1 MPIVLRLTKG
11 SELTFA
17 ELDGNFTDLDGR
29 LDTIEAHDLD
39 ARVTKL
45 EAAGTPIYFDS
56 DDVMVMLDS
65 IWSGIGDSG
74 NFLASTDSIGLAK
87 FDADYFS
94 VNDSGLVTLSG
105 GFNDP
110 INLAVTVDNPG
121 VGNRYYIDG
130 VLTPSLTL
138 YEGNTYRFNQF
149 DPTNDGHP
157 LRISATSNGT
167 HGGGVAYTTGVIV
180 KGTPGDSG
188 AYTQLTISGGAP
200 KLHYY
205 CMIHSGMGGVINTH
219 SGQLAGTTTTDSA
232 GIASFTGADF
242 NVTNLGRV
250 SITDSAVHTRLS
262 AVDAGGDGSFVY
274 DQTTGVFTYTGPS
287 PDSVRSHFSAGNG
300 ISISNAG
307 VISHNMTAGEGIN
320 VSNAGVISG
329 ENASTSN
336 KGIASFNSS
345 DFNVSSG
352 VVSLAGGSGIPVS
365 SGINVVGSIM
375 FLQTSGI
382 SNGTVY
388 APGDSV
394 PGSKLV
400 YGNNKNSP
408 GSFGFRKELG
418 GNTDTQGS
426 VYIGS
431 INQPGYNSSNNT
443 SAGVSGTWRNLG
455 PGVVGYKVGWFS
467 SGTGST
473 GYGLFQRIA

>member
-39 ARVTKL
+39 RRVTKL

-110 INLAVTVDNPG
+110 INLAVTVANPG
-121 VGNRYYIDG
+121 AGNRYYIDG

-149 DPTNDGHP
+149 DTTNSGHP
-157 LRISATSNGT
+157 LRISATSNGI
-167 HGGGVAYTTGVIV
+167 HAAGGVEYTTGVIV

-205 CMIHSGMGGVINTH
+205 CNVHSGMGGVINTH

-232 GIASFTGADF
+232 GIASFTSADF
-242 NVTNLGRV
+242 SVTSLGRV
-250 SITDSAVHTRLS
+250 SLTDSAVHTRIS

-274 DQTTGVFTYTGPS
+274 DQTTGAFTYTGPS
-287 PDSVRSHFSAGNG
+287 PDSVRSHFSAG
-300 ISISNAG
+300 
-307 VISHNMTAGEGIN
+307 EGIDI
-320 VSNAGVISG
+320 SATGEISG
-329 ENASTSN
+329 EDASTSN

-345 DFNVSSG
+345 DFSVSSG

-365 SGINVVGSIM
+365 SGVNVVGSIM
-375 FLQTSGI
+375 FLQTTGM
-382 SNGTVY
+382 SNGQVY
-388 APGDSV
+388 APGSSV
-394 PGSKLV
+394 PGNKLG
-400 YGNNKNSP
+400 YGTNTGSP
-408 GSFGFRKELG
+408 VGFSFRKLFNS
-418 GNTDTQGS
+418 GNTSLDGT
-426 VYIGS
+426 VAIGA
-431 INQPGYNSSNNT
+431 INQGPYTGNFFQ
-443 SAGVSGTWRNLG
+443 GVSGTWRNLG
-455 PGVVGYKVGWFS
+455 PGIVGYKSGWHTTSGLTGS
-467 SGTGST
+467 SG
-473 GYGLFQRIA
+473 YALFQRIA

>member
-29 LDTIEAHDLD
+29 LDTIEAFDLD
-39 ARVTKL
+39 RRVTKL

-94 VNDSGLVTLSG
+94 VNDGGLVTLSG

-110 INLAVTVDNPG
+110 INLEVTVADPG
-121 VGNRYYIDG
+121 AGNRYYIDG

-138 YEGNTYRFNQF
+138 YEGNTYRFDQS
-149 DPTNDGHP
+149 DTTNNGHP
-157 LRISATSNGT
+157 LRISATSNGI
-167 HGGGVAYTTGVIV
+167 HAAGGVEYTTGVIV

-205 CMIHSGMGGVINTH
+205 CNVHSGMGGVINTH

-232 GIASFTGADF
+232 GIASFTSADF
-242 NVTNLGRV
+242 NVTSLGRV
-250 SITDSAVHTRLS
+250 SLTDSAVHTRIS

-274 DQTTGVFTYTGPS
+274 DQTTGAFTYTGPS
-287 PDSVRSHFSAGNG
+287 PDSVRSHFSAG
-300 ISISNAG
+300 
-307 VISHNMTAGEGIN
+307 EGIDI
-320 VSNAGVISG
+320 SATGEISG
-329 ENASTSN
+329 EDASTTN

-345 DFNVSSG
+345 DFTVSSG
-352 VVSLAGGSGIPVS
+352 VVSLAS
-365 SGINVVGSIM
+365 SGAAFSTTFGAVGSIA
-375 FLQTSGI
+375 FLQSYNIPNGGDVDVGGTLSG
-382 SNGTVY
+382 SSLLYGAT
-388 APGDSV
+388 
-394 PGSKLV
+394 PGSNVRGL
-400 YGNNKNSP
+400 
-408 GSFGFRKELG
+408 
-418 GNTDTQGS
+418 
-426 VYIGS
+426 S
-431 INQPGYNSSNNT
+431 INNT
-443 SAGVSGTWRNLG
+443 SGAITGPGGGRYNKNGGGGQAVSGTWRNMGLG
-455 PGVVGYKVGWFS
+455 RASYSPTSSNVGLWV
-467 SGTGST
+467 
-473 GYGLFQRIA
+473 RIS